1 MLFEEIKD
9 ELKTLIGDKFKIKD
23 YITGIYVYL
32 DEFKEIDQN
41 KLIEIIKRYKK
52 RIFIRFS
59 NRLQQDVTDKM
70 IREMLKTIQIDDILF
85 SNVFGE
91 VYIKVKYLNISELIE
106 KYGKNIFLSTG
117 WYPIFERSPSIDSD
131 FAKSMF
137 KNKYGRD
144 VEKMLKRVGTKMAER
159 IDSISYVTLTML
171 GGFQEV
177 GRTSMLLETKHSKF
191 LLDAGIHP
199 APPSP
204 QDELP
209 MFELLGSL
217 NDLDGIIV
225 SHAHTDHVAAIPY
238 LYKMG
243 YDGPIYMTPPTLEL
257 AVLLQMDYLNLAEK
271 GDNRDFLYSIKDIKN
286 MLDHAI
292 LLDYGQTTDVS
303 KDVKLTFYNAG
314 HILGS
319 ASIHLNIADKF
330 VMIYS
335 GDIKYGPTQLF
346 DPAYDKY
353 PIANTLIVE
362 STYGNKVL
370 PSRDQAESILI
381 NKIKEVLDRKG
392 KVLIPAFAIGRSQEI
407 MVTLYRYANQ
417 DWNIPIYIDGMIKEA
432 SSLHSQYLEYLH
444 EDIRRMILD
453 NRSPFEW
460 EYLKVVN
467 GKSKDEI
474 VKEPCIIIATAG
486 MMNGGPILEYLKMLA
501 DDEKSALIFVGYQSP
516 GTLGNRIQGGSR
528 KVLLKDNGDY
538 KEYDL
543 KLEVMTIE
551 GFSGHSDMNQLLE
564 WIKSIKNPPRKVYTM
579 HGDANT
585 TIEFARTIKQLLKIN
600 TDAPLNMERRRLR

>member
-9 ELKTLIGDKFKIKD
+9 ELKDLIGDRFKIKD

-32 DEFKEIDQN
+32 DEFKEIDQTR
-41 KLIEIIKRYKK
+41 LIEIIKKHKK
-52 RIFIRFS
+52 RIYIRFS
-59 NRLQQDVTDKM
+59 NRLEPEASEKA
-70 IREMLKTIQIDDILF
+70 IREMLKGIHIDDIVF

-91 VYIKVKYLNISELIE
+91 VYIKVKYLNVTELIE
-106 KYGKNIFLSTG
+106 KYNKSIFLSTG

-131 FAKSMF
+131 FAKGMF
-137 KNKYGRD
+137 RNKYGRD
-144 VEKMLKRVGTKMAER
+144 IEKLLKKVGGKVVER
-159 IDSISYVTLTML
+159 IDSVSYVTLTML

-191 LLDAGIHP
+191 LIDAGIHP

-243 YDGPIYMTPPTLEL
+243 YDGPVYMTPPTFEL
-257 AVLLQMDYLNLAEK
+257 TVLLQMDYLNLAERS
-271 GDNRDFLYSIKDIKN
+271 DNREFLYSIKDIKN

-292 LLDYGQTTDVS
+292 LIDYGQTTDVS

-319 ASIHLNIADKF
+319 ASVHLNIADKF

-353 PIANTLIVE
+353 PIANALVIE

-370 PSRDQAESILI
+370 PSREQAESILI
-381 NKIKEVLDRKG
+381 NKIREVLNRGG

-417 DWNIPIYIDGMIKEA
+417 DWNVPVYIDGMIKEA

-444 EDIRRMILD
+444 ADIRRMILD

-467 GKSKDEI
+467 GPKEEI
-474 VKEPCIIIATAG
+474 IKEPAIVIATAG

-501 DDEKSALIFVGYQSP
+501 DDDKSALIFVGYQSP
-516 GTLGNRIQGGSR
+516 GTLGSRIQGGSR

-538 KEYDL
+538 KEFDL
-543 KLEVMTIE
+543 KLEVVTIE
-551 GFSGHSDMNQLLE
+551 GFSGHSDMNQLLD
-564 WIKSIKNPPRKVYTM
+564 WIRAIKNPPRKIYTM
-579 HGDANT
+579 HGDPNT
-585 TIEFARTIKQLLKIN
+585 TLDFARTIKQLLKIN
-600 TDAPLNMERRRLR
+600 TDAPLNMERRRLK